1 MTHPS
6 FPTYF
11 NETHEMVRETTRRFV
26 QQEILPHIAEWEE
39 AGTFPRELYRKGG
52 ELGILGIGHPEHLG
66 GTAEHDVFMKVADSE
81 ELMRSTSGG
90 LVASLGSLDIG
101 LPPVWRGAWSI
112 RMRCWCSLAAT
123 MSLPS

>member
-66 GTAEHDVFMKVADSE
+66 RPMAQRGFRHVVPVVRRRAFRQEIDSVGGSRDRRHDQGGD
-81 ELMRSTSGG
+81 LCRSRR
-90 LVASLGSLDIG
+90 
-101 LPPVWRGAWSI
+101 RG
-112 RMRCWCSLAAT
+112 R
-123 MSLPS
+123 